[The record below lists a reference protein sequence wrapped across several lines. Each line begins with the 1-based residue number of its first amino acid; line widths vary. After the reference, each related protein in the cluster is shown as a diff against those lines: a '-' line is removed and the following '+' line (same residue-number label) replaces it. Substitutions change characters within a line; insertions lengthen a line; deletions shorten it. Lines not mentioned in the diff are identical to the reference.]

1 MRKDLFEIS
10 CKNTVEAKG
19 SRELVNAAYGW

>member
-10 CKNTVEAKG
+10 CKNTQEVAAAK
-19 SRELVNAAYGW
+19 ELVAEAYGW